1 MSKDQNKTQTKLK
14 DRLRFE
20 RLLAQLSARFINLP
34 SGEVD
39 SAIEDSLRCIVE
51 EVGIDRSGLFQ
62 LDEKNDL
69 VMTHTWC
76 RPDVQPIPP
85 RIAARENFPWMLQKI
100 LRNEPI
106 CFSSVSEL
114 PPEASRDIE
123 TVRRVGPKS
132 NMSFPLSAGGRV
144 FGAMTFG
151 VLREERKWPE
161 ELFKRL
167 RLLAEIFSNAIQRKQ
182 TEEELRTAYIE
193 IKQLKD
199 RLEAENI
206 YLRQEIETALG
217 FDTIV
222 GKSDTLKYVLYRV
235 GQFAPTDTT
244 VLIMGETGTGKGL
257 IARAI
262 HSFSKRKDRPMIHVN
277 CAALPANLI
286 ESELFGREKGAFT
299 GAQEKQIG
307 RFELAHKGT
316 IFLDEIGE
324 LPMELQSKL
333 LRILEDGAFERLG
346 SPHTIKVD
354 VRVIASTNRDLE
366 EEVRNGRFRE
376 DLFYRLN
383 VLPMTVPPL
392 RQRRDDIPLLVESFV
407 GKFNK
412 KFGKHITSV
421 PQDIMSALQSYPWHG
436 NVRELM
442 NVVERAVIT
451 GRNSVLHIA
460 EKVDATLPSPQ
471 EATNKSLE
479 ATEREHILK
488 VLKETGWKVEGPKGT
503 ALILGINPSTLRT
516 RMKKLGIQ
524 RPTPR

>member
-1 MSKDQNKTQTKLK
+1 
-14 DRLRFE
+14 
-20 RLLAQLSARFINLP
+20 
-34 SGEVD
+34 
-39 SAIEDSLRCIVE
+39 
-51 EVGIDRSGLFQ
+51 
-62 LDEKNDL
+62 
-69 VMTHTWC
+69 
-76 RPDVQPIPP
+76 
-85 RIAARENFPWMLQKI
+85 
-100 LRNEPI
+100 
-106 CFSSVSEL
+106 
-114 PPEASRDIE
+114 
-123 TVRRVGPKS
+123 
-132 NMSFPLSAGGRV
+132 MSFPLSAGGRV

-217 FDTIV
+217 VDNIV
-222 GKSDTLKYVLYRV
+222 GKSDALKYVLYRV

-262 HSFSKRKDRPMIHVN
+262 HNLSKRKDRPMVHVN

-307 RFELAHKGT
+307 RFELAHQGT
-316 IFLDEIGE
+316 IFLDEVGE
-324 LPMELQSKL
+324 LPIELQPKL

-354 VRVIASTNRDLE
+354 VRVIASTNRNIE
-366 EEVRNGRFRE
+366 EETRNGRFRE

-383 VLPMTVPPL
+383 ILPITVPPL
-392 RQRRDDIPLLVESFV
+392 RQRKDDIPLLVESFIE
-407 GKFNK
+407 KFNK
-412 KFGKHITSV
+412 KYGKHITSV
-421 PQDIMSALQSYPWHG
+421 PQDIMRSLQSYPWKG
-436 NVRELM
+436 NIRELI

-451 GRNSVLHIA
+451 SGNSILHMT
-460 EKVDATLPSPQ
+460 EKIETTLPSRQ
-471 EATNKSLE
+471 EETSKSLD

-488 VLKETGWKVEGPKGT
+488 VLEETGWKVEGPKGA

-516 RMKKLGIQ
+516 RMKKLGIH
-524 RPTPR
+524 RPTSR

>member
-1 MSKDQNKTQTKLK
+1 
-14 DRLRFE
+14 
-20 RLLAQLSARFINLP
+20 
-34 SGEVD
+34 
-39 SAIEDSLRCIVE
+39 
-51 EVGIDRSGLFQ
+51 
-62 LDEKNDL
+62 
-69 VMTHTWC
+69 
-76 RPDVQPIPP
+76 
-85 RIAARENFPWMLQKI
+85 
-100 LRNEPI
+100 
-106 CFSSVSEL
+106 
-114 PPEASRDIE
+114 
-123 TVRRVGPKS
+123 
-132 NMSFPLSAGGRV
+132 
-144 FGAMTFG
+144 
-151 VLREERKWPE
+151 
-161 ELFKRL
+161 
-167 RLLAEIFSNAIQRKQ
+167 
-182 TEEELRTAYIE
+182 
-193 IKQLKD
+193 
-199 RLEAENI
+199 
-206 YLRQEIETALG
+206 
-217 FDTIV
+217 
-222 GKSDTLKYVLYRV
+222 
-235 GQFAPTDTT
+235 
-244 VLIMGETGTGKGL
+244 MGETGTGKGL